1 LQRINTSFSFDQFI
15 YRKAYP
21 YTLYEAYDSANQ
33 QVAVFIVPQ
42 EATKWVQEFPDYTVY
57 KVVYDQ
63 TKMLS
68 KEYFA
73 GKKADESEVTA
84 TTTVPTTS
92 TTATVPI
99 QQEATTTT
107 TANSSAT
114 RTKAGGK

>member
-1 LQRINTSFSFDQFI
+1 MPQG
-15 YRKAYP
+15 
-21 YTLYEAYDSANQ
+21 
-33 QVAVFIVPQ
+33 AV
-42 EATKWVQEFPDYTVY
+42 KWPQEFPDYTVY

-107 TANSSAT
+107 TTTANSSAT
-114 RTKAGGK
+114 GTKAGCK